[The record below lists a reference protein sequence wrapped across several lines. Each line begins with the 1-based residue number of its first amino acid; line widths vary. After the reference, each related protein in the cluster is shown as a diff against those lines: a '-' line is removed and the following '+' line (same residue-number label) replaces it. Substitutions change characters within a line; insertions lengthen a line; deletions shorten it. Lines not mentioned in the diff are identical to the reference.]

1 MPYGYTGRILR
12 VDLTAGDLSVEEP
25 GERFYRRYMGGS
37 ALALYYLLQEMPGGA
52 DPLGADN
59 VLVLAVSVVT
69 GAPISGQSRLTAAA
83 KSPLTGAVGDSQ
95 AGGFFPAELKFA
107 GFDAVVIKGQSPRPV
122 YLWIHDGQ
130 AELRDAGHLWGRIT
144 GEVEVGIK
152 EELGDDKVQV
162 LQCGPAGEKGVRFA
176 ALISMCNRANGR
188 TGMGAVMGAK
198 KLRAVAV
205 RGRQRPSLANKAA
218 LSELAR
224 WGVEALPQSGL
235 ARLAKFGTSN
245 GVPGHQQAGRL
256 STRNFTSGVFEDWE
270 ALSGETMY
278 DTILRGAAEGQQDSL
293 GRDTCYACAVR
304 CKRVVEVTAG
314 PYAVDPRYGGP
325 EFETIGL
332 FGSGCGISDLV
343 AVAKANELCNKYG
356 VDTISCGA
364 TIAWAMECYENGLL
378 TLEDTGG
385 LELRFGD
392 AAAMVQIVEMIAQ
405 REGVGDLLAEGSARA
420 AARIGRGTERFLTT
434 SKQQEAAAHMPQVK
448 RTLALM
454 YAVNP
459 FGADHQSNSHDG
471 DYAGGLEHMA
481 QLGLLDP
488 QPHLSLNTEM
498 VRYAMLTQH
507 LRSALDSLTICH
519 FCFGVGGWELYG
531 PDQLLQAIRAITGW
545 EVSLYE
551 LMKLGERR
559 VNMMRAFNAREGIGR
574 EADTLP
580 EKFHDVPLRGGV
592 SDGYVIERQEWQ
604 RARETYY
611 AMCGWDQATG
621 YPTRGKLEE
630 LGIGWVADALGL

>member
-37 ALALYYLLQEMPGGA
+37 ALALYYLLQEMSGGA

-488 QPHLSLNTEM
+488 QPHLSLNAEM

-519 FCFGVGGWELYG
+519 FCFGAGGWELYG

-580 EKFHDVPLRGGV
+580 EKFHDVPLRGGP
-592 SDGYVIERQEWQ
+592 SDGYFIERQEWQ

>member
-580 EKFHDVPLRGGV
+580 EKFHDVPLRGGP
-592 SDGYVIERQEWQ
+592 SDGYFIERQEWQ

>member
-107 GFDAVVIKGQSPRPV
+107 GFDAVVIKGQAPRPV

-205 RGRQRPSLANKAA
+205 RGRQRPPLANRQA

-488 QPHLSLNTEM
+488 QPHLSLNAEM

-519 FCFGVGGWELYG
+519 FCFGAGGWELYG

-580 EKFHDVPLRGGV
+580 EKFHDVPLRGGP
-592 SDGYVIERQEWQ
+592 SDGYFIERQEWQ

-611 AMCGWDQATG
+611 AMCGWDATTG

>member
-107 GFDAVVIKGQSPRPV
+107 GFDAVVIKGQAPRPV

-205 RGRQRPSLANKAA
+205 RGRQRPPLANRQA

-519 FCFGVGGWELYG
+519 FCFGAGGWELYG

-592 SDGYVIERQEWQ
+592 SDGYFIERQEWQ